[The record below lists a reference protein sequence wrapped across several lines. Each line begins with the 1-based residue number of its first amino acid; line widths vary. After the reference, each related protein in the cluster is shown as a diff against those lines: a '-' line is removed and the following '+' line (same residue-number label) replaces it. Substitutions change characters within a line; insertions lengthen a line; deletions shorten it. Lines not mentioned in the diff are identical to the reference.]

1 MEKKTKFGM
10 ADAIILTN
18 IELKNKIVNF
28 LFNSIDLSLY
38 RYNILTNI
46 QKLQFLKENEHYV
59 APNFLGY
66 NYLLLFLTIDG
77 VRYSVAVDKKGLS
90 YHKNQ
95 INIKSINIFKILVN
109 ASEAIFRG
117 SIFDCKLLNIGDR
130 KAYKYSMLIN
140 DCYFLMG
147 NKLLDVDMIQKIN
160 HINSIIKNHF
170 HSCKNFDF
178 KINKLT
184 EYKNLK
190 NLIEN
195 IIPSCTI
202 KCQGLIFFPKYSG
215 INILFISKKGQS
227 KIDIDSN
234 NSNQEISNKSYDL
247 IVNLTDYLKCRNYSY
262 ETNGKNKKLWL
273 KNTEIPDVYNVFEDI
288 DDAKLG
294 IAHIPNI
301 KISHMCTDLIKEDPV
316 RFICT
321 YSNSFKKWIPVKSC

>member
-160 HINSIIKNHF
+160 HIN
-170 HSCKNFDF
+170 
-178 KINKLT
+178 
-184 EYKNLK
+184 
-190 NLIEN
+190 
-195 IIPSCTI
+195 
-202 KCQGLIFFPKYSG
+202 
-215 INILFISKKGQS
+215 
-227 KIDIDSN
+227 
-234 NSNQEISNKSYDL
+234 NSDL
-247 IVNLTDYLKCRNYSY
+247 
-262 ETNGKNKKLWL
+262 G
-273 KNTEIPDVYNVFEDI
+273 
-288 DDAKLG
+288 A
-294 IAHIPNI
+294 
-301 KISHMCTDLIKEDPV
+301 
-316 RFICT
+316 
-321 YSNSFKKWIPVKSC
+321 